1 MKRRDEMMRWMAKAG
16 LMVLF
21 LVPAALNATPYVPLE
36 QAEAEAQL
44 RADSM
49 PVGPLRVTN
58 ELDELD
64 DYIGTLEYFATL
76 NWLTQF
82 QVTEDGPNL
91 GGQREGESTSNWNI
105 IQTDN
110 TQEALRDWSWYASMT
125 GDLDRFRDYVENAW
139 VYTLNFPAYLEEGG
153 GNPNYYRVHNCGW
166 GLVAT
171 MEFTEAFGYD
181 ETYIAYGDSCARYL
195 DNWRLTWSSTG
206 VQLNPLSAGFGAG
219 ALYLYGVYR
228 NNQEWI
234 DASQEI
240 ATSVKNWIDASPNRL
255 NSNET
260 WAMSGGTAMWGVVT
274 ALYTDD
280 PEAGAAWIPTVSEF
294 MDTYSGPGSWN
305 NSWTVWYG
313 HAWAAIHRVLGDQ
326 ESYDNMIEV
335 IEYLL
340 EQVHLDDDAGL
351 PGTEGQWADDQSWTS
366 AYLEWYVLESMFEF
380 DDVQID
386 AVAMD
391 VLSPEVS
398 WPVVVGNPT
407 PITVRVAN
415 GGLFGLLPPDQIVTV
430 ELNAP
435 GGTFS
440 SVGGHIPF
448 GQTGEITFPE
458 SWIPP
463 SEGEHTLQL
472 IVTTQNDER
481 PENDTLEVAVT
492 AVAGRSIFGVVR
504 DSQTLEH
511 VPATVYWEQ
520 LDVEPPRTG
529 ESHTDP
535 GNNLY
540 YIEALPGEY
549 RLTAVPDHA
558 PYLSA
563 TEDVTIADDDEYN
576 VGFRVVRSK
585 AMLISEDGDEDI
597 IETIRS
603 AFGHYPGTD
612 GYIPYVWSIPE
623 KGLPGDTINT
633 VELVFWS
640 SGNSTE
646 SVLDASQYESIE
658 SYLSGGSAMV
668 LSGDNIMDNGD
679 QDILADLFHVEPG
692 QMNISSTIVKSAET
706 GRIADNDSLFIIG
719 AAAPQQVDGMVPLGN
734 LALAEYTSQF
744 GDHPLV
750 VSHGDLLGHGYRTV
764 VMSFGIEAI
773 NSETRF
779 TPRYEFVERLI
790 AYCTILLD
798 APEDDPTSLPDRI
811 TLATH
816 PNPFNPSLTVDVG
829 IPHGKATLGVYDLLG
844 RQVAMWDLNPG
855 ANRVLW
861 SAENVASGTYFVRVQ
876 AEGKTVSRRVT
887 LLR

>member
-1 MKRRDEMMRWMAKAG
+1 MKRWYVWMGRLTIAG
-16 LMVLF
+16 MVMLF
-21 LVPAALNATPYVPLE
+21 LVPTLLNATPYVPLE

-49 PVGPLRVTN
+49 PVGPNRLNN

-64 DYIGTLEYFATL
+64 DYIGPHEYFLTL

-110 TQEALRDWSWYASMT
+110 TQEALRDWSWYAGLT
-125 GDLDRFRDYVENAW
+125 GDGERFESYVENAW
-139 VYTLNFPAYLEEGG
+139 TYTLNFPAYLEEGG

-171 MEFTEAFGYD
+171 MEYTEAYGEND
-181 ETYIAYGDSCARYL
+181 DYIAYGDSCARYI
-195 DNWRLTWSSTG
+195 DDWRLSWSSTG

-219 ALYLYGVYR
+219 ALYLYGVWR
-228 NNQEWI
+228 DNQEWI

-240 ATSVKNWIDASPNRL
+240 ATEVKNWIDASPNRL

-274 ALYTDD
+274 ALYSDD
-280 PEAGAAWIPTVSEF
+280 PEGGAAWIPTVSEF

-335 IEYLL
+335 IDYLM

-351 PGTEGQWADDQSWTS
+351 PGTQGQWADDQSWTS

-380 DDVQID
+380 DDIQVD
-386 AVAMD
+386 AVANAIITPA
-391 VLSPEVS
+391 PE

-407 PITVRVAN
+407 SITVQVAN
-415 GGLFGLLPPDQIVTV
+415 NGMMDLLEPDQAVAIEVIAEGTTYS
-430 ELNAP
+430 P
-435 GGTFS
+435 GTA
-440 SVGGHIPF
+440 SVPF
-448 GQTGEITFPE
+448 GYFYETGMGT
-458 SWIPP
+458 SWVP
-463 SEGEHTLQL
+463 STEGEHTLRF
-472 IVTTQNDER
+472 IVTTPNDENN
-481 PENDTLEVAVT
+481 ENDTLDVVVT
-492 AVAGRSIFGVVR
+492 AVLGRSVSGVVLAGLT
-504 DSQTLEH
+504 DE
-511 VPATVYWEQ
+511 PMDATIHWEQ
-520 LDVEPPRTG
+520 LDIEPPRSG
-529 ESHTDP
+529 QVHTDED
-535 GNNLY
+535 GVYLL
-540 YIEALPGEY
+540 ELLPGEY
-549 RLTAVPDHA
+549 RLKMTPDHA
-558 PYLSA
+558 PYLGA
-563 TEDVTIADDDEYN
+563 DMDVTVGEEDLEDVDFTAP
-576 VGFRVVRSK
+576 RSK
-585 AMLISEDGDEDI
+585 SILVSEDGDEEI
-597 IETIRS
+597 IEEIRS
-603 AFGHYPGTD
+603 AFGHYTGTEM
-612 GYIPYVWSIPE
+612 YLPYVWSIPE
-623 KGLPGDTINT
+623 KGQPGDTINT

-640 SGNSTE
+640 SGNSNE
-646 SVLDASQYESIE
+646 SVLDASQYDVIDE
-658 SYLSGGSAMV
+658 YLSSGRAIV

-679 QDILADLFHVEPG
+679 PDILADLFHVEQG
-692 QMNISSTIVKSAET
+692 QMNISSTIVTSDHV
-706 GRIADNDSLFIIG
+706 GNIADNDSLFIIG
-719 AAAPQQVDGMVPLGN
+719 AAAPQQVDGMVPLGG
-734 LALAEYTSQF
+734 LARVEYTSQF

-750 VSHGDLLGHGYRTV
+750 VSHGDITGHGNRTV

-779 TPRYEFVERLI
+779 TPRHEFVESLI
-790 AYCTILLD
+790 AFCTILLD
-798 APEDDPTSLPDRI
+798 APEDDPTALPERI

-829 IPHGKATLGVYDLLG
+829 IPHGNATLAVYDLLG
-844 RQVAMWDLNPG
+844 RQVAFWDLTPG
-855 ANRVLW
+855 ANRVQW
-861 SAENVASGTYFVRVQ
+861 SARNVASGTYFVRVQ
-876 AEGKTVSRRVT
+876 AGSEAMTRRVT